1 MSEFNVKES
10 KLSFAQIDKQT
21 SSRKSRGFSQNIR
34 QMVNSFNRKS
44 PDLNYYTQH
53 YMNRNYI
60 YGNVKEKY
68 PISSIKL
75 EKVIYSKPKTIKL
88 NSLFEKEKGREI
100 RLSEILERK
109 PKIILIENSEITEKD
124 DSVHIERNMLRRIE
138 EKKST
143 LTKRKSNA
151 NINNIMYHSI

>member
-1 MSEFNVKES
+1 
-10 KLSFAQIDKQT
+10 
-21 SSRKSRGFSQNIR
+21 
-34 QMVNSFNRKS
+34 
-44 PDLNYYTQH
+44 
-53 YMNRNYI
+53 MNRNYI

-75 EKVIYSKPKTIKL
+75 EKVIYSKPKKIEL
-88 NSLFEKEKGREI
+88 NSLIEKEKGREI
-100 RLSEILERK
+100 RLSEILERM
-109 PKIILIENSEITEKD
+109 PKLILTENSDITEKD
-124 DSVHIERNMLRRIE
+124 DSVHIERNMLIRIE